1 MTKTVDHGSR
11 KPSSPAWAITDDVGD
26 VSRPKLGD
34 RFQLTRNATVHAWYT
49 VYAPLHTTGGE
60 AELPAG
66 TVVIATEP
74 NPDPDTSAFFAYP
87 EDYDEL
93 ETTVVPES
101 TRQADWY
108 AGGYVLIFRFNEID
122 DLLQPI
128 EPLDPRP
135 ATSWAPTLKRLADD

>member
-1 MTKTVDHGSR
+1 MDLQTQ
-11 KPSSPAWAITDDVGD
+11 PAGVGYKEDVGE
-26 VSRPKLGD
+26 VSRPKHGD
-34 RFQLTRNATVHAWYT
+34 RFQLTRNAQVHAWYT

-74 NPDPDTSAFFAYP
+74 NPDPETSAFLAYP

-101 TRQADWY
+101 TRRADWY
-108 AGGYVLIFRFNEID
+108 AGGYVLIFRFDEID
-122 DLLQPI
+122 DLLERI
-128 EPLDPRP
+128 EPLDPRRAADWP
-135 ATSWAPTLKRLADD
+135 PKLKRLASD